1 SHTFSRMPPPPPRS
15 TLFPYT
21 TLFRS
26 ERVQQ
31 TEDCRPP
38 GRIVADALK
47 PLWRLKPKI
56 EPILR
61 DIDTDKNPLECHNPR
76 VPALHVRAQTRAT
89 VRVSNGTAADQ
100 APMRWFAATRSASEG
115 DRSDGRRAGGACP
128 TRSTPLLAQIATHKG
143 EVG

>member
-1 SHTFSRMPPPPPRS
+1 LIAAGRLESDHQTRRGA
-15 TLFPYT
+15 
-21 TLFRS
+21 

-31 TEDCRPP
+31 AEGCRPT

-89 VRVSNGTAADQ
+89 VRVCDGTAADQ
-100 APMRWFAATRSASEG
+100 ATQRWFAAKRSASAG
-115 DRSDGRRAGGACP
+115 AQSDVCRAGGLCL
-128 TRSTPLLAQIATHKG
+128 TRMA
-143 EVG
+143 